1 MKELQSERRK
11 ALVINYLSFILFLS
25 IFYLV
30 KAGVFPLIYLST
42 NLLPLSGIVF
52 SFHIAF
58 GKSHLWKLT
67 HSAYK
72 DLDERETE
80 LVFKATTISYSIF
93 TIICLVMI
101 YVFNFIGFGP
111 IDVVLAAFLLYL
123 AHSLPA
129 AIIAWNQKVI
139 IETE

>member
-52 SFHIAF
+52 QFPYSLWQIAF
-58 GKSHLWKLT
+58 ME
-67 HSAYK
+67 A
-72 DLDERETE
+72 DP
-80 LVFKATTISYSIF
+80 F
-93 TIICLVMI
+93 
-101 YVFNFIGFGP
+101 
-111 IDVVLAAFLLYL
+111 
-123 AHSLPA
+123 SL
-129 AIIAWNQKVI
+129 
-139 IETE
+139 

>member
-1 MKELQSERRK
+1 
-11 ALVINYLSFILFLS
+11 
-25 IFYLV
+25 
-30 KAGVFPLIYLST
+30 
-42 NLLPLSGIVF
+42 
-52 SFHIAF
+52 
-58 GKSHLWKLT
+58 